1 MYEKTVGDTAVLPRK
16 MAAGGFCKKKKRNN
30 GSVVPLFIRQV
41 VSLILSI
48 FHAVTRLFLC
58 KCDNLVHI
66 FSHPL
71 L

>member
-1 MYEKTVGDTAVLPRK
+1 MKKLLEIQPFCQEKWRQ
-16 MAAGGFCKKKKRNN
+16 AAPVKKKKRNN

-58 KCDNLVHI
+58 ECDNLVHI